1 MPFNTLQYKMT
12 TESVFILANKYENDE
27 TLSPYE
33 KETMREAITVAIQ
46 NVLKRWTLR
55 LPEEKLKLFGDRLKR
70 PVNFIQNRIFH
81 LDLIWARG
89 KEVVIHY
96 KTNEQIDLIISITPK
111 LLLIKDREF
120 YMREAAFPID

>member
-1 MPFNTLQYKMT
+1 MT

-33 KETMREAITVAIQ
+33 KEKMREAITIAIQ
-46 NVLKRWTLR
+46 NVLKHWVHR
-55 LPEEKLKLFGDRLKR
+55 LPEEKIKLFGDRLKR
-70 PVNFIQNRIFH
+70 PMDFIQNRIFH
-81 LDLIWARG
+81 LDIIWSRG

-96 KTNEQIDLIISITPK
+96 KTNDQIELIISITPN

-120 YMREAAFPID
+120 YMREAAFPIE